1 MLCKIKWPTLISN
14 PRKIMQNTFC
24 FLFFKKKK
32 KIKKEQP
39 RMKGFLKKKKKNYKT
54 QTILLVRQRLKLI
67 WFLTI

>member
-24 FLFFKKKK
+24 FLFLKKK

-39 RMKGFLKKKKKNYKT
+39 RMKGFLKKKKNYKT

-67 WFLTI
+67 